1 MLLLSPGIEA
11 NGHFAFPLL
20 TRLKLS
26 REVAVLGSFT
36 TAAGALD

>member
-11 NGHFAFPLL
+11 NGHFEFPKL
-20 TRLKLS
+20 TRLQLS

-36 TAAGALD
+36 AAAQALG